1 MIHLDSKSD
10 SINQSSINS
19 ISIRESFAMSRFGQI
34 TRLLTALLTFIA
46 LTSVAIAQ
54 EPAKP
59 AVPPATKSAE
69 PTKPATSDTVQA
81 LVPAAAEAA
90 SVPVEKPSTP
100 ASSPNTPSPPTQPE
114 SLLLWIY
121 KAEGIFF
128 FPQLFMSIG
137 LVAMIVL
144 YSMQVGRKEFMP
156 LDFLDGMENLTKEK
170 KYQEAY
176 DLAKSNHSLV
186 GRLLTSGVVR
196 LQTSG
201 GQYPQAIE
209 AMQEIGEDEGMKFDH
224 RLSYL
229 AMLANIATMVGLL
242 GTVWG
247 MVAAFMV
254 IAQSDTSPKP
264 SELATG
270 VSQALVTTVWGL
282 LQAIPAIVAHTIIK
296 NRISR
301 MMLETG
307 ITAER
312 LLSRFQSLTKPS
324 KSTAASTTTTSGPSL

>member
-1 MIHLDSKSD
+1 AKPADAAAAK
-10 SINQSSINS
+10 
-19 ISIRESFAMSRFGQI
+19 A
-34 TRLLTALLTFIA
+34 A
-46 LTSVAIAQ
+46 
-54 EPAKP
+54 EPAKDAAP
-59 AVPPATKSAE
+59 ADAPKAEAPAAE
-69 PTKPATSDTVQA
+69 A
-81 LVPAAAEAA
+81 PAAANANA
-90 SVPVEKPSTP
+90 P
-100 ASSPNTPSPPTQPE
+100 APATNSSKDEN
-114 SLLLWIY
+114 LLLWIY

-128 FPQLFMSIG
+128 FPQLLMSIA

-144 YSMQVGRKEFMP
+144 YFMQVGRKEFLPVDLVDQM
-156 LDFLDGMENLTKEK
+156 DTLTKEK
-170 KYQEAY
+170 KFQEAY
-176 DLAKSNHSLV
+176 DTVKSSNSLA
-186 GRLLTSGVVR
+186 GRLVTAGIVR
-196 LQTSG
+196 LQNSG
-201 GQYPQAIE
+201 GQYDQAIE

-282 LQAIPAIVAHTIIK
+282 LQAIPAIVAHTVMK
-296 NRISR
+296 NRVSR

-307 ITAER
+307 IASER
-312 LLSRFQSLTKPS
+312 MLSRFQSLS
-324 KSTAASTTTTSGPSL
+324 KSAKAGVSTQTPTQTQTAPTNPPQPT

>member
-1 MIHLDSKSD
+1 MLRKILFPAFLLVLSLNLA
-10 SINQSSINS
+10 SIK
-19 ISIRESFAMSRFGQI
+19 
-34 TRLLTALLTFIA
+34 
-46 LTSVAIAQ
+46 AQ
-54 EPAKP
+54 EAAKPADAPAKAAEPAKE
-59 AVPPATKSAE
+59 APPAEAPKAE
-69 PTKPATSDTVQA
+69 E
-81 LVPAAAEAA
+81 PAAAAPAA
-90 SVPVEKPSTP
+90 ENTAPAAAP
-100 ASSPNTPSPPTQPE
+100 ASASSKDE
-114 SLLLWIY
+114 SLLFWIY

-128 FPQLFMSIG
+128 FPQLLMSII

-144 YSMQVGRKEFMP
+144 YSMQVSRKEFLP
-156 LDFLDGMENLTKEK
+156 LDLVDSMETLTKEK
-170 KYQEAY
+170 KFQEAY
-176 DLAKSNHSLV
+176 DTVKNNNSLAARLV
-186 GRLLTSGVVR
+186 TAGIVR

-201 GQYPQAIE
+201 GQYEQAVE

-282 LQAIPAIVAHTIIK
+282 LQAIPAIIGHTVMK

-307 ITAER
+307 IAAER
-312 LLSRFQSLTKPS
+312 MLSRFQSLS
-324 KSTAASTTTTSGPSL
+324 KSSKSSAATVTTSGASQAP

>member
-1 MIHLDSKSD
+1 MQGFHRIHQVFSAS
-10 SINQSSINS
+10 
-19 ISIRESFAMSRFGQI
+19 
-34 TRLLTALLTFIA
+34 LLVTIF
-46 LTSVAIAQ
+46 TSVAFSQEPPKAVPPAAAKAT

-59 AVPPATKSAE
+59 NAPAQPPSQVPDAVEVPPAMADTRPSSTNPPAN
-69 PTKPATSDTVQA
+69 ATSA
-81 LVPAAAEAA
+81 NA
-90 SVPVEKPSTP
+90 PS
-100 ASSPNTPSPPTQPE
+100 APPQEE

-128 FPQLFMSIG
+128 FPQLFMSIA

-176 DLAKSNHSLV
+176 DFAKLNPSLI
-186 GRLLTSGVVR
+186 GRLLTAGVVR

-201 GQYPQAIE
+201 GQYPQALE
-209 AMQEIGEDEGMKFDH
+209 AMQEIGEDDGMKFDH

-282 LQAIPAIVAHTIIK
+282 MQAIPAIVAHTIIK

-307 ITAER
+307 IAAER
-312 LLSRFQSLTKPS
+312 LLGRFQSLAKPG
-324 KSTAASTTTTSGPSL
+324 KSVAATSTMTGPSA

>member
-1 MIHLDSKSD
+1 
-10 SINQSSINS
+10 
-19 ISIRESFAMSRFGQI
+19 MSR
-34 TRLLTALLTFIA
+34 TRASLLFVAVALLSTFTA
-46 LTSVAIAQ
+46 RVAWTQPPDA
-54 EPAKP
+54 AK
-59 AVPPATKSAE
+59 AEAAKAADAPPAEK
-69 PTKPATSDTVQA
+69 
-81 LVPAAAEAA
+81 AAEA
-90 SVPVEKPSTP
+90 P
-100 ASSPNTPSPPTQPE
+100 AAEVAPAADAPAGAAPAAGSPNMPSAPAQRE

-128 FPQLFMSIG
+128 FPQLLMSIV

-144 YSMQVGRKEFMP
+144 YSMQVGRKEFLP
-156 LDFLDGMENLTKEK
+156 PELLDGLENQTREK
-170 KYQEAY
+170 KFQEAY
-176 DLAKSNHSLV
+176 DLAKNDGSLV
-186 GRLLTSGVVR
+186 ARLVTAGVVR

-201 GQYPQAIE
+201 GQYPQALE
-209 AMQEIGEDEGMKFDH
+209 AMQEVGEDEGMKFDH

-264 SELATG
+264 SELAQG

-282 LQAIPAIVAHTIIK
+282 LQAIPAIVAHTILK

-307 ITAER
+307 IAAER
-312 LLSRFQSLTKPS
+312 IVGRFTALS
-324 KSTAASTTTTSGPSL
+324 KSSKVGATTESAKS

>member
-1 MIHLDSKSD
+1 
-10 SINQSSINS
+10 
-19 ISIRESFAMSRFGQI
+19 MSRKIVQSGLF
-34 TRLLTALLTFIA
+34 LLLILISSATLR
-46 LTSVAIAQ
+46 AQ
-54 EPAKP
+54 EPAKTEQ
-59 AVPPATKSAE
+59 PATKAAE
-69 PTKPATSDTVQA
+69 PAKEAAPAEAPKAADA
-81 LVPAAAEAA
+81 AAPAAPAAAPENAGGQ
-90 SVPVEKPSTP
+90 TP
-100 ASSPNTPSPPTQPE
+100 APAPASAAKDE

-128 FPQLFMSIG
+128 FPQLLMSIA

-144 YSMQVGRKEFMP
+144 YFMQVGRKEFLP
-156 LDFLDGMENLTKEK
+156 LDLVDQMDSLTKEK
-170 KYQEAY
+170 KFQEAY
-176 DLAKSNHSLV
+176 DTVKNNNSLAARLV
-186 GRLLTSGVVR
+186 TAGIVR

-201 GQYPQAIE
+201 GQYDQAME
-209 AMQEIGEDEGMKFDH
+209 VMQEIGEDEGMKFDH

-282 LQAIPAIVAHTIIK
+282 LQAIPAIVAHTVMK
-296 NRISR
+296 NRVSR

-307 ITAER
+307 IAAER
-312 LLSRFQSLTKPS
+312 MLGRFQSQS
-324 KSTAASTTTTSGPSL
+324 KSSKSGGGTTTTAAPASQQAPVDSARVDQKKSPSAGEPGA

>member
-1 MIHLDSKSD
+1 
-10 SINQSSINS
+10 
-19 ISIRESFAMSRFGQI
+19 MSRFRQI
-34 TRLLTALLTFIA
+34 PRFLTALLSCIA
-46 LTSVAIAQ
+46 LAPVAMAQ
-54 EPAKP
+54 EPAKT
-59 AVPPATKSAE
+59 AQPPATKSAE
-69 PTKPATSDTVQA
+69 PPAKPATQDPAPVQ
-81 LVPAAAEAA
+81 VPAANTEAA
-90 SVPVEKPSTP
+90 PAVAPSSAPAPST
-100 ASSPNTPSPPTQPE
+100 NTPSAPPQQE

-144 YSMQVGRKEFMP
+144 YTMQVGRKEFMP

-176 DLAKSNHSLV
+176 DLSKSNNSLI
-186 GRLLTSGVVR
+186 GRLLTAGVVR

-201 GQYPQAIE
+201 GQYPQALE

-282 LQAIPAIVAHTIIK
+282 LQAIPAIVAHTVIK

-324 KSTAASTTTTSGPSL
+324 KSASSATTTTGPSI

>member
-1 MIHLDSKSD
+1 MIQHQFKYN
-10 SINQSSINS
+10 SIEQSLLHS
-19 ISIRESFAMSRFGQI
+19 ISIRESFAMSRFRQI
-34 TRLLTALLTFIA
+34 PRFLTALLTLIA
-46 LTSVAIAQ
+46 FTSVAMAQ
-54 EPAKP
+54 EPAKT
-59 AVPPATKSAE
+59 AKPPAAKAAE
-69 PTKPATSDTVQA
+69 PAKVVTPDTAPAQ
-81 LVPAAAEAA
+81 VPAANTEAA
-90 SVPVEKPSTP
+90 PVVAPSTP
-100 ASSPNTPSPPTQPE
+100 APSPNTPSAPPQQE

-144 YSMQVGRKEFMP
+144 YTMQVGRKEFMP

-176 DLAKSNHSLV
+176 DLSKSNQSLI
-186 GRLLTSGVVR
+186 GRLLTAGVVR

-201 GQYPQAIE
+201 GQYPQALE
-209 AMQEIGEDEGMKFDH
+209 AMQEVGEDEGMKFDH

-282 LQAIPAIVAHTIIK
+282 LQAIPAIVAHTVIK

-324 KSTAASTTTTSGPSL
+324 KSTSSATTTTGPSL

>member
-1 MIHLDSKSD
+1 
-10 SINQSSINS
+10 
-19 ISIRESFAMSRFGQI
+19 
-34 TRLLTALLTFIA
+34 
-46 LTSVAIAQ
+46 
-54 EPAKP
+54 
-59 AVPPATKSAE
+59 
-69 PTKPATSDTVQA
+69 
-81 LVPAAAEAA
+81 
-90 SVPVEKPSTP
+90 
-100 ASSPNTPSPPTQPE
+100 
-114 SLLLWIY
+114 
-121 KAEGIFF
+121 
-128 FPQLFMSIG
+128 MSII

-144 YSMQVGRKEFMP
+144 YSMQVSRKEFLP
-156 LDFLDGMENLTKEK
+156 LDLVDSMDNLTKEK
-170 KYQEAY
+170 KFQEAY
-176 DLAKSNHSLV
+176 DTVKNNNSL
-186 GRLLTSGVVR
+186 GARLVTAGIVR

-201 GQYPQAIE
+201 GQYEQAVE

-282 LQAIPAIVAHTIIK
+282 LQAIPAIIGHTVLK

-307 ITAER
+307 IAAER
-312 LLSRFQSLTKPS
+312 MLSRFQSLS
-324 KSTAASTTTTSGPSL
+324 KSSKSSAATVTTSGASQAP

>member
-1 MIHLDSKSD
+1 MSYKIV
-10 SINQSSINS
+10 QSGLFLVLIL
-19 ISIRESFAMSRFGQI
+19 ISSATLR
-34 TRLLTALLTFIA
+34 
-46 LTSVAIAQ
+46 AQ
-54 EPAKP
+54 EAAKTEQPATKAAEPAKEAAP
-59 AVPPATKSAE
+59 AAAPKAA
-69 PTKPATSDTVQA
+69 D
-81 LVPAAAEAA
+81 AAAEAPA
-90 SVPVEKPSTP
+90 AAPENAAGSAPAPAP
-100 ASSPNTPSPPTQPE
+100 ASSAKDE

-128 FPQLFMSIG
+128 LPQLLMSIA

-144 YSMQVGRKEFMP
+144 YFMQVGQKEFLP
-156 LDFLDGMENLTKEK
+156 LDLVDQMDVLTKEK
-170 KYQEAY
+170 KFQDAY
-176 DLAKSNHSLV
+176 DTVKNNNSLAARLV
-186 GRLLTSGVVR
+186 TAGIVR

-201 GQYPQAIE
+201 GQYDQALE

-282 LQAIPAIVAHTIIK
+282 LQAIPAIVAHTFMK
-296 NRISR
+296 NRVSR

-307 ITAER
+307 IAAER
-312 LLSRFQSLTKPS
+312 MLGRFQSQSKAS
-324 KSTAASTTTTSGPSL
+324 KSGGATTTTPAAPSQPG

>member
-1 MIHLDSKSD
+1 
-10 SINQSSINS
+10 
-19 ISIRESFAMSRFGQI
+19 MSRIRTTLLFAAAAIILSSTSGD
-34 TRLLTALLTFIA
+34 TR
-46 LTSVAIAQ
+46 AQ
-54 EPAKP
+54 PPDAAKAEPAK
-59 AVPPATKSAE
+59 AAEAPPAEKAAE
-69 PTKPATSDTVQA
+69 KAAEAPVAEAP
-81 LVPAAAEAA
+81 PAAAAA
-90 SVPVEKPSTP
+90 PV
-100 ASSPNTPSPPTQPE
+100 AANAAAAPPKQE

-128 FPQLFMSIG
+128 FPQLLMSIV

-144 YSMQVGRKEFMP
+144 YAMQVGRKEFMP
-156 LDFLDGMENLTKEK
+156 LELLDGLETQTRDK
-170 KYQEAY
+170 KFQEAY
-176 DLAKSNHSLV
+176 DLAKSDESLIA
-186 GRLLTSGVVR
+186 RLVTAGVVR

-201 GQYPQAIE
+201 GQYPQALE
-209 AMQEIGEDEGMKFDH
+209 AMQEVGEDEGMKFDH

-229 AMLANIATMVGLL
+229 AMMANIATMVGLL

-264 SELATG
+264 SELAQG

-282 LQAIPAIVAHTIIK
+282 LQAIPAIVAHTILK

-307 ITAER
+307 IAAER
-312 LLSRFQSLTKPS
+312 FVGRFTSLNKGS
-324 KSTAASTTTTSGPSL
+324 KVGATTENAKG

>member
-1 MIHLDSKSD
+1 
-10 SINQSSINS
+10 
-19 ISIRESFAMSRFGQI
+19 MSRFRQI
-34 TRLLTALLTFIA
+34 PRFLTALLTCIA
-46 LTSVAIAQ
+46 LAPVAMAQ
-54 EPAKP
+54 EPAKT
-59 AVPPATKSAE
+59 AQPPATKSAE
-69 PTKPATSDTVQA
+69 PAAKPATQDPAPVQ
-81 LVPAAAEAA
+81 VPAANTEAA
-90 SVPVEKPSTP
+90 PAVAPSSAPAPST
-100 ASSPNTPSPPTQPE
+100 NTPSAPPQQE

-144 YSMQVGRKEFMP
+144 YSMQVGRKEFLP

-176 DLAKSNHSLV
+176 DLSKSNNSLI
-186 GRLLTSGVVR
+186 GRLLTAGVVR

-201 GQYPQAIE
+201 GQYPQALE
-209 AMQEIGEDEGMKFDH
+209 AMQEVGEDEGMKFDH

-282 LQAIPAIVAHTIIK
+282 LQAIPAIVAHTVIK

-324 KSTAASTTTTSGPSL
+324 KSASSATTTTGPSI

>member
-1 MIHLDSKSD
+1 MLRRILFPAFLLVLSLNLA
-10 SINQSSINS
+10 SIK
-19 ISIRESFAMSRFGQI
+19 
-34 TRLLTALLTFIA
+34 
-46 LTSVAIAQ
+46 AQ
-54 EPAKP
+54 EAAKPAEPAAKAAEPAKE
-59 AVPPATKSAE
+59 APPAEAPKADE
-69 PTKPATSDTVQA
+69 
-81 LVPAAAEAA
+81 PAAAAPAA
-90 SVPVEKPSTP
+90 ENTAPAAAP
-100 ASSPNTPSPPTQPE
+100 ASASSKDE
-114 SLLLWIY
+114 SLLFWIY

-128 FPQLFMSIG
+128 FPQLLMSII

-144 YSMQVGRKEFMP
+144 YSMQVSRKEFLP
-156 LDFLDGMENLTKEK
+156 LDLVDSMDNLTKEK
-170 KYQEAY
+170 KFQEAY
-176 DLAKSNHSLV
+176 DTVKNNNSL
-186 GRLLTSGVVR
+186 GARLVTAGIVR

-201 GQYPQAIE
+201 GQYEQAVE

-282 LQAIPAIVAHTIIK
+282 LQAIPAIIGHTVLK

-307 ITAER
+307 IAAER
-312 LLSRFQSLTKPS
+312 MLSRFQSLS
-324 KSTAASTTTTSGPSL
+324 KSSKSSAATVTTSGASQAP

>member
-1 MIHLDSKSD
+1 
-10 SINQSSINS
+10 
-19 ISIRESFAMSRFGQI
+19 MSRNRACLFFLAVAFV
-34 TRLLTALLTFIA
+34 TSFTARDAFSQA
-46 LTSVAIAQ
+46 PDA
-54 EPAKP
+54 AK
-59 AVPPATKSAE
+59 AE
-69 PTKPATSDTVQA
+69 PPKAAELAPAA
-81 LVPAAAEAA
+81 KAAEAA
-90 SVPVEKPSTP
+90 EAPP
-100 ASSPNTPSPPTQPE
+100 AAEPPAAAPAAAASPNAPAPPPARE
-114 SLLLWIY
+114 NLLLWIY

-128 FPQLFMSIG
+128 FPQLIMSII

-144 YSMQVGRKEFMP
+144 YAMQVGSKEFQP
-156 LDFLDGMENLTKEK
+156 RELIEGLENQTREK
-170 KYQEAY
+170 KFQEAY
-176 DLAKSNHSLV
+176 DLAKNDGSLV
-186 GRLLTSGVVR
+186 GRLVTAGVVR

-201 GQYPQAIE
+201 GQYPQALE

-264 SELATG
+264 SELAQG

-282 LQAIPAIVAHTIIK
+282 LQAIPAIVAHTVLK

-307 ITAER
+307 IAAERFVGRFTALNKSSKVAATAE
-312 LLSRFQSLTKPS
+312 
-324 KSTAASTTTTSGPSL
+324 SGKG

>member
-1 MIHLDSKSD
+1 
-10 SINQSSINS
+10 
-19 ISIRESFAMSRFGQI
+19 
-34 TRLLTALLTFIA
+34 
-46 LTSVAIAQ
+46 
-54 EPAKP
+54 
-59 AVPPATKSAE
+59 
-69 PTKPATSDTVQA
+69 
-81 LVPAAAEAA
+81 
-90 SVPVEKPSTP
+90 
-100 ASSPNTPSPPTQPE
+100 
-114 SLLLWIY
+114 
-121 KAEGIFF
+121 
-128 FPQLFMSIG
+128 
-137 LVAMIVL
+137 
-144 YSMQVGRKEFMP
+144 
-156 LDFLDGMENLTKEK
+156 
-170 KYQEAY
+170 
-176 DLAKSNHSLV
+176 
-186 GRLLTSGVVR
+186 
-196 LQTSG
+196 
-201 GQYPQAIE
+201 
-209 AMQEIGEDEGMKFDH
+209 MQEVGEDEGMKFDH

-282 LQAIPAIVAHTIIK
+282 LQAIPAIVAHTVIK

-324 KSTAASTTTTSGPSL
+324 KSASSATTTTGPSI

>member
-1 MIHLDSKSD
+1 MVRHLTVLL
-10 SINQSSINS
+10 
-19 ISIRESFAMSRFGQI
+19 AMMS
-34 TRLLTALLTFIA
+34 LTLVQPVIQ
-46 LTSVAIAQ
+46 AQ
-54 EPAKP
+54 EPAK
-59 AVPPATKSAE
+59 TAE
-69 PTKPATSDTVQA
+69 PAKAAAPAPDEKA
-81 LVPAAAEAA
+81 AEPAAEPEVPAAEEPAKAA
-90 SVPVEKPSTP
+90 TDAP
-100 ASSPNTPSPPTQPE
+100 AGVTQQPEPKQE

-128 FPQLFMSIG
+128 FPQLLMSIG

-156 LDFLDGMENLTKEK
+156 LDFLDSMENLTKEK

-176 DLAKSNHSLV
+176 DQAKSNQSLV
-186 GRLLTSGVVR
+186 ARLVTAGVVR

-201 GQYPQAIE
+201 GQYPQALE
-209 AMQEIGEDEGMKFDH
+209 AMQEVGEDEGMKFDH

-307 ITAER
+307 IASER
-312 LLSRFQSLTKPS
+312 MLGRFQSLTKAS
-324 KSTAASTTTTSGPSL
+324 KSSSSGNTTTTSA

>member
-1 MIHLDSKSD
+1 MVRHLTVLL
-10 SINQSSINS
+10 
-19 ISIRESFAMSRFGQI
+19 AMMS
-34 TRLLTALLTFIA
+34 LTLVQPVIQ
-46 LTSVAIAQ
+46 AQ
-54 EPAKP
+54 EPAK
-59 AVPPATKSAE
+59 TAE
-69 PTKPATSDTVQA
+69 PAKAAAPAPDEKA
-81 LVPAAAEAA
+81 AEPAAEPEVPAAEEPAKAATDAPAGVTQQPEA
-90 SVPVEKPSTP
+90 K
-100 ASSPNTPSPPTQPE
+100 QE

-128 FPQLFMSIG
+128 FPQLLMSIG

-156 LDFLDGMENLTKEK
+156 LDFLDSMENLTKEK

-176 DLAKSNHSLV
+176 DQAKSNQSLV
-186 GRLLTSGVVR
+186 ARLVTAGVVR

-201 GQYPQAIE
+201 GQYPQALE
-209 AMQEIGEDEGMKFDH
+209 AMQEVGEDEGMKFDH

-282 LQAIPAIVAHTIIK
+282 MQAIPAIVAHTIIK

-307 ITAER
+307 IASER
-312 LLSRFQSLTKPS
+312 MLGRFQSLTKAS
-324 KSTAASTTTTSGPSL
+324 KTSSSGNTTTTSA

>member
-1 MIHLDSKSD
+1 MGMA
-10 SINQSSINS
+10 
-19 ISIRESFAMSRFGQI
+19 SFYSEMSQ
-34 TRLLTALLTFIA
+34 
-46 LTSVAIAQ
+46 AQ
-54 EPAKP
+54 EPAK
-59 AVPPATKSAE
+59 TAE
-69 PTKPATSDTVQA
+69 PAKAEQPAPPNDAPPTEA
-81 LVPAAAEAA
+81 PAETDEPAKEAEAA
-90 SVPVEKPSTP
+90 GGEAPAPAGVTQQPSV
-100 ASSPNTPSPPTQPE
+100 QQE

-121 KAEGIFF
+121 KAEGMFF
-128 FPQLFMSIG
+128 FPQLLMSIG

-144 YSMQVGRKEFMP
+144 YAMQVGRKEFMP
-156 LDFLDGMENLTKEK
+156 LDFLDSMENLTKEK

-176 DLAKSNHSLV
+176 DLAKGNNSLV
-186 GRLLTSGVVR
+186 ARLVTAGVVR

-201 GQYPQAIE
+201 GQYQQAIE
-209 AMQEIGEDEGMKFDH
+209 AMQEVGEDEGMKFDH

-282 LQAIPAIVAHTIIK
+282 MQAIPAIVAHTIIK

-307 ITAER
+307 IASER
-312 LLSRFQSLTKPS
+312 ILSRFQSLTKAS
-324 KSTAASTTTTSGPSL
+324 KASSSSASTSGSSPSSGVA

>member
-1 MIHLDSKSD
+1 
-10 SINQSSINS
+10 
-19 ISIRESFAMSRFGQI
+19 MSRFRQI
-34 TRLLTALLTFIA
+34 PRFLTALLTLIVF
-46 LTSVAIAQ
+46 TSVAMAQ
-54 EPAKP
+54 EPAKT
-59 AVPPATKSAE
+59 AQPPATKAAE
-69 PTKPATSDTVQA
+69 PAKVVTPDPAPAQ
-81 LVPAAAEAA
+81 VPAANTEAA
-90 SVPVEKPSTP
+90 PAVAPSAPAPST
-100 ASSPNTPSPPTQPE
+100 NTPTAPPQQE

-176 DLAKSNHSLV
+176 DLSKSNNSLI
-186 GRLLTSGVVR
+186 GRLLTAGVVR

-201 GQYPQAIE
+201 GQYPQALE
-209 AMQEIGEDEGMKFDH
+209 AMQEVGEDEGMKFDH

-282 LQAIPAIVAHTIIK
+282 LQAIPAIVAHTVIK

-324 KSTAASTTTTSGPSL
+324 KSASSATTTTGPSI

>member
-1 MIHLDSKSD
+1 MNGNQQIAMNQIDPIEIKACDST
-10 SINQSSINS
+10 
-19 ISIRESFAMSRFGQI
+19 RESRSMRHSLVARFICASG
-34 TRLLTALLTFIA
+34 LLVLSCSAN
-46 LTSVAIAQ
+46 SIAQ
-54 EPAKP
+54 EPAKK
-59 AVPPATKSAE
+59 ADAPATKAAE
-69 PTKPATSDTVQA
+69 PAKEAPAAAPAQPPA
-81 LVPAAAEAA
+81 AAEVPAAAPAENANAA
-90 SVPVEKPSTP
+90 P
-100 ASSPNTPSPPTQPE
+100 APAPAAGPKEE

-128 FPQLFMSIG
+128 FPQLFMSVA

-144 YSMQVGRKEFMP
+144 YSMQVSRKEFLP
-156 LDFLDGMENLTKEK
+156 VDFLDGMESLTKEK

-176 DLAKSNHSLV
+176 DLAKSNQSLV
-186 GRLLTSGVVR
+186 ARLVTAGVVR

-201 GQYPQAIE
+201 GQYSQALE
-209 AMQEIGEDEGMKFDH
+209 AMQEIGEDDGMKFDH

-282 LQAIPAIVAHTIIK
+282 LQAIPAIIGHTVMK

-307 ITAER
+307 IAAER
-312 LLSRFQSLTKPS
+312 LLGRFQSLS
-324 KSTAASTTTTSGPSL
+324 KSTRTATTTTEPNG

>member
-1 MIHLDSKSD
+1 MSHRGAFRSVQTFLTLLLLG
-10 SINQSSINS
+10 SSIAS
-19 ISIRESFAMSRFGQI
+19 
-34 TRLLTALLTFIA
+34 
-46 LTSVAIAQ
+46 AQ
-54 EPAKP
+54 EPDAARKD
-59 AVPPATKSAE
+59 A
-69 PTKPATSDTVQA
+69 
-81 LVPAAAEAA
+81 PAAAKAAEAPPAGEPAPEEAA
-90 SVPVEKPSTP
+90 PP
-100 ASSPNTPSPPTQPE
+100 AAPAAPAPAQPAPAQRE

-128 FPQLFMSIG
+128 FPQLAMSIV

-144 YSMQVGRKEFMP
+144 YSMQVSRKEFMP
-156 LDFLDGMENLTKEK
+156 AALMDGIENNIKEK
-170 KYQEAY
+170 KFQEAY
-176 DLAKSNHSLV
+176 DLAKTDESLI
-186 GRLLTSGVVR
+186 GRLVTAGIVR
-196 LQTSG
+196 FQTSG
-201 GQYPQAIE
+201 GQYPQALE
-209 AMQEIGEDEGMKFDH
+209 AMQEVGEDDGMKFDH

-264 SELATG
+264 SELAQG

-282 LQAIPAIVAHTIIK
+282 LQAIPAVVAHTILK

-307 ITAER
+307 IAAER
-312 LLSRFQSLTKPS
+312 IVGRFPYLGKGSKPI
-324 KSTAASTTTTSGPSL
+324 AGGPPAESPKA

>member
-1 MIHLDSKSD
+1 
-10 SINQSSINS
+10 
-19 ISIRESFAMSRFGQI
+19 MSRKIVHSGLV
-34 TRLLTALLTFIA
+34 LLMILVSSATFIK
-46 LTSVAIAQ
+46 AQ
-54 EPAKP
+54 EAAKTEQPATKAAEPAKE
-59 AVPPATKSAE
+59 APPAEAPKAADAAAPAAPAPAAE
-69 PTKPATSDTVQA
+69 NAGGTA
-81 LVPAAAEAA
+81 PAAA
-90 SVPVEKPSTP
+90 P
-100 ASSPNTPSPPTQPE
+100 ASSAKDE

-128 FPQLFMSIG
+128 FPQLLMSIA

-144 YSMQVGRKEFMP
+144 YFMQVGRKEFLPVDLVDQM
-156 LDFLDGMENLTKEK
+156 DTLTKEK
-170 KYQEAY
+170 KFQEAY
-176 DLAKSNHSLV
+176 DTVKGSNSLA
-186 GRLLTSGVVR
+186 GRLVTAGIVR

-201 GQYPQAIE
+201 GQYEQAME

-282 LQAIPAIVAHTIIK
+282 LQAIPAIVAHTVMK
-296 NRISR
+296 NRVSR

-307 ITAER
+307 IAAER
-312 LLSRFQSLTKPS
+312 MLSRFQNLS
-324 KSTAASTTTTSGPSL
+324 KSSKPVGGTTTTAPAAPSQSG

>member
-1 MIHLDSKSD
+1 MVRYLSAILV
-10 SINQSSINS
+10 
-19 ISIRESFAMSRFGQI
+19 
-34 TRLLTALLTFIA
+34 LTGLILAQPQA
-46 LTSVAIAQ
+46 RSQ
-54 EPAKP
+54 EPAKTP
-59 AVPPATKSAE
+59 DAAKAAEEPVAKPETDAAPAE
-69 PTKPATSDTVQA
+69 PA
-81 LVPAAAEAA
+81 AAAEAPDEA
-90 SVPVEKPSTP
+90 AQP
-100 ASSPNTPSPPTQPE
+100 APAGVTQQPEPKSE

-128 FPQLFMSIG
+128 FPQLLMSIG

-156 LDFLDGMENLTKEK
+156 LDFLDSMENFTKEK
-170 KYQEAY
+170 KFQDAY
-176 DLAKSNHSLV
+176 DLAKNSNSLV
-186 GRLLTSGVVR
+186 ARLVTAGVVR

-201 GQYPQAIE
+201 GQYQQAIE
-209 AMQEIGEDEGMKFDH
+209 AMQEVGEDEGMKFDH

-282 LQAIPAIVAHTIIK
+282 MQAIPAIVAHTIIK

-307 ITAER
+307 IASER
-312 LLSRFQSLTKPS
+312 MLGRFQSLSKPS
-324 KSTAASTTTTSGPSL
+324 KVSSSPGTPPPSA

>member
-1 MIHLDSKSD
+1 MLRKILYPAFLLVLSLNLA
-10 SINQSSINS
+10 SIK
-19 ISIRESFAMSRFGQI
+19 
-34 TRLLTALLTFIA
+34 
-46 LTSVAIAQ
+46 AQ
-54 EPAKP
+54 EAAKPADAPAKAAEPAKE
-59 AVPPATKSAE
+59 APPADAPKADE
-69 PTKPATSDTVQA
+69 
-81 LVPAAAEAA
+81 PAAAAPAA
-90 SVPVEKPSTP
+90 ENTAPAAAP
-100 ASSPNTPSPPTQPE
+100 ASASSKDE
-114 SLLLWIY
+114 SLLFWIY

-128 FPQLFMSIG
+128 FPQLLMSII

-144 YSMQVGRKEFMP
+144 YSMQVSRKEFLP
-156 LDFLDGMENLTKEK
+156 LDLVDSMETLTKEK
-170 KYQEAY
+170 KFQEAY
-176 DLAKSNHSLV
+176 DTVKNNNSLAARLV
-186 GRLLTSGVVR
+186 TAGIVR

-201 GQYPQAIE
+201 GQYEQAVE

-282 LQAIPAIVAHTIIK
+282 LQAIPAIIGHTVMK

-307 ITAER
+307 IAAER
-312 LLSRFQSLTKPS
+312 MLSRFQSLS
-324 KSTAASTTTTSGPSL
+324 KSSKSSAATVTTSGASQAP

>member
-1 MIHLDSKSD
+1 MLRKILFPAILLVLFLNQA
-10 SINQSSINS
+10 SIK
-19 ISIRESFAMSRFGQI
+19 
-34 TRLLTALLTFIA
+34 
-46 LTSVAIAQ
+46 AQ
-54 EPAKP
+54 EAAKPADAPAKAAEPAKE
-59 AVPPATKSAE
+59 APPAEAPKAE
-69 PTKPATSDTVQA
+69 E
-81 LVPAAAEAA
+81 PAAAAPAA
-90 SVPVEKPSTP
+90 ENTAPAAAP
-100 ASSPNTPSPPTQPE
+100 ASTSSKDE
-114 SLLLWIY
+114 SLLVWIY

-128 FPQLFMSIG
+128 FPQLLMSIM

-144 YSMQVGRKEFMP
+144 YAMQVSRKEFLP
-156 LDFLDGMENLTKEK
+156 LDLVDSMDNLTKEK
-170 KYQEAY
+170 KFQEAY
-176 DLAKSNHSLV
+176 DTVKNNNSLAARLV
-186 GRLLTSGVVR
+186 TAGIVR

-201 GQYPQAIE
+201 GQYEQAVE

-282 LQAIPAIVAHTIIK
+282 LQAIPAIIGHTVMK

-307 ITAER
+307 IVAER
-312 LLSRFQSLTKPS
+312 MLSRFQSLS
-324 KSTAASTTTTSGPSL
+324 KSSKSSAATVTTSGASQAT